1 MNFLWVTKD
10 TFHSYWYGPR
20 GPRYIK
26 RCSGIHWTLW
36 RFCAPRLN
44 QNCFLKIRQFWLI
57 LAHQTSKFPL
67 WPLGTCQKWEKNFS
81 SKGYCGYANMGKFEC
96 MYLSWLE
103 CINAGSM
110 VIVLNWKWLLW
121 LCFRK
126 FALNLKILLQT
137 DSNFVC
143 MAQDIFQIDM
153 Q

>member
-67 WPLGTCQKWEKNFS
+67 WPLGTCQKWEKKSVQKATVAMPTWENLNVCTS
-81 SKGYCGYANMGKFEC
+81 PDSNVLMQDQWSLYLIENGCCGYVSGNL
-96 MYLSWLE
+96 LS
-103 CINAGSM
+103 I
-110 VIVLNWKWLLW
+110 
-121 LCFRK
+121 
-126 FALNLKILLQT
+126 
-137 DSNFVC
+137 
-143 MAQDIFQIDM
+143 
-153 Q
+153 